1 MRYVTRANRQTFEV
15 TIEDDERIAVGEQ
28 LFSVDMQAI
37 GDQALFSL
45 LIDHESY
52 ELVVD
57 EHQDGF
63 RVLLWG
69 EMYEVIVEDSQP
81 RRART
86 RKSGPADSPDGE
98 CIVRAPMPG
107 LVVQIPVSV
116 SQQVSA
122 GQILLVLE
130 SMKMENELLA
140 PRQGVVKA
148 VHVAVG
154 DTPSLDEPLI
164 TLR

>member
-1 MRYVTRANRQTFEV
+1 MRYLTRANGQTFEIKV
-15 TIEDDERIAVGEQ
+15 EDDGRVT
-28 LFSVDMQAI
+28 VDDQTFFVDLEAI
-37 GDQALFSL
+37 EEQALFSL

-57 EHQDGF
+57 QCQGEF

-69 EMYEVIVEDSQP
+69 EMYQVAVEDGRS
-81 RRART
+81 RRRPARE
-86 RKSGPADSPDGE
+86 PDPTTSAAGE
-98 CIVRAPMPG
+98 CIVRAPIPG

-116 SQQVSA
+116 GQEVAA
-122 GQILLVLE
+122 GEVLVILE

-140 PRQGVVKA
+140 PRQGIVKA

-154 DTPSLDEPLI
+154 HTPSLDEPLV
-164 TLR
+164 TLQ

>member
-1 MRYVTRANRQTFEV
+1 MRYVTRANKQTFELTV
-15 TIEDDERIAVGEQ
+15 EDDERIAVGDQ
-28 LFSVDMQAI
+28 SFAVDMQAI

-69 EMYEVIVEDSQP
+69 EMYEVIVEDGRT

-86 RKSGPADSPDGE
+86 RKSGLADSPDGE

-122 GQILLVLE
+122 GQVLVVLE